1 MIARAGGYYRSAF
14 QGFRGVTQGETLT
27 PTIFNV
33 VVALVVRNW
42 VEVMVEG
49 AGGQGERGK
58 EGSHQNSLFYLDDGI
73 LPSSYPVWI

>member
-1 MIARAGGYYRSAF
+1 M
-14 QGFRGVTQGETLT
+14 
-27 PTIFNV
+27 